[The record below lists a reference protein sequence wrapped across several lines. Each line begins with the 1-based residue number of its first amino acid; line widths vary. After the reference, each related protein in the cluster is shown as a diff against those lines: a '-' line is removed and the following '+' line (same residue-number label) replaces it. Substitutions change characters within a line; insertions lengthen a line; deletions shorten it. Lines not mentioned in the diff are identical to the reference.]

1 MDDLKY
7 NELCK
12 KALMDSLKPAPPPPA
27 IKQKDVFVYKK
38 SRVLKGKG

>member
-12 KALMDSLKPAPPPPA
+12 KALMESLKPAPPPPV
-27 IKQKDVFVYKK
+27 IKPKDVFVYKK
-38 SRVLKGKG
+38 KQSP